1 MDQVKFVED
10 SLQKIWSVTSNFLKA
25 VFHKFYLVHSW
36 NNLSHMTLYK
46 TDSKTDITM
55 EVFFKILVI
64 PWKITFQNMLN
75 ALSAMLRK
83 SIDWFLYEGNTGT

>member
-1 MDQVKFVED
+1 
-10 SLQKIWSVTSNFLKA
+10 
-25 VFHKFYLVHSW
+25 
-36 NNLSHMTLYK
+36 MTLYK

-83 SIDWFLYEGNTGT
+83 SIDWFLYEDNTGT